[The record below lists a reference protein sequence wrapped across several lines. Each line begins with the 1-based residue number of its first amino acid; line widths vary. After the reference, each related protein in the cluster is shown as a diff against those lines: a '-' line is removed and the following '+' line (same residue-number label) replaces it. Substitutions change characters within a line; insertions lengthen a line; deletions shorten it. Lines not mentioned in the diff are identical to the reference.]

1 VRKMSPSF
9 VVVVVANSWLFE
21 IEGVEIRCMWCGDVV
36 TALNPCDRPECM
48 EHTGKMAAASAK
60 LDESFRKHPL
70 PFALIPDEMAF
81 RMRVKDYMN
90 EAETM

>member
-1 VRKMSPSF
+1 MSAEA
-9 VVVVVANSWLFE
+9 VVANSWLFE
-21 IEGVEIRCMWCGDVV
+21 IEGVEIRCCWCGDVV
-36 TALNPCDRPECM
+36 TALNPCDRTSCM